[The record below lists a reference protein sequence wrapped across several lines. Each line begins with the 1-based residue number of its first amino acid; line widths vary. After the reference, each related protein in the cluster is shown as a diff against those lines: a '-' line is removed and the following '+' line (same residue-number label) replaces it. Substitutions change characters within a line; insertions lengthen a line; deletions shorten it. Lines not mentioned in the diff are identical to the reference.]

1 MSAAFASCFAPLAT
15 PPLTVA
21 EAPDKTMELAYQLGT
36 DQAATDDQVLEEKLR
51 KAIGVSVA
59 GLPG

>member
-1 MSAAFASCFAPLAT
+1 
-15 PPLTVA
+15 
-21 EAPDKTMELAYQLGT
+21 MELADQLDT

-59 GLPG
+59 GNRRASGAR